1 VPGLPAPLWTS
12 PVVPIELLFVVP
24 LTAEPPDVDPVAE
37 LPLVS
42 LLFFPIGLH
51 AARDSAVRLPMRMP

>member
-24 LTAEPPDVDPVAE
+24 LTAEPLDVDPVAE

-42 LLFFPIGLH
+42 VLLFSMGLH
-51 AARDSAVRLPMRMP
+51 AARDSAAMLPMRMP